1 MCSGSDDGHFFVWDK
16 DTGRLEGIWEGD
28 GSIVN
33 GQQHSRYCVAKAEI
47 LVMEQHPSLPIVAVS
62 GIDDTIKVSLRTLT

>member
-1 MCSGSDDGHFFVWDK
+1 MSIGNFLGLRSDKVCSGSDDGHFFVWDK

-33 GQQHSRYCVAKAEI
+33 GQSLGHSGSNADV
-47 LVMEQHPSLPIVAVS
+47 L
-62 GIDDTIKVSLRTLT
+62 